1 MKVASAL
8 RFSQPSRGG
17 TDPGDDIQLH
27 LTQPSPG
34 RRNHGR
40 LPGGRCLSKVFTHSA
55 LLECLLFQ
63 VQFQALGWSSEQ
75 RQSLC
80 FCN

>member
-17 TDPGDDIQLH
+17 TDLGDDIRLQ

-34 RRNHGR
+34 RRNQGR
-40 LPGGRCLSKVFTHSA
+40 LPGRRCLSKVFTHSTA

-63 VQFQALGWSSEQ
+63 VPFQSTGVEQ
-75 RQSLC
+75 
-80 FCN
+80 